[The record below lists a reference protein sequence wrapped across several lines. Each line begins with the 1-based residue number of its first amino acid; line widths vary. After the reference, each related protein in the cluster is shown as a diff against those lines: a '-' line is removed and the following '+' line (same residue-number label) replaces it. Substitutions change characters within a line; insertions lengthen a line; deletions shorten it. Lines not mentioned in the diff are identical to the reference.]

1 MKKWIYM
8 MMAVSVLGCHR
19 LTAQSV
25 FGIEYTTEIQ
35 TNFKDLNWVNL
46 LKLKLSQTL
55 YDHIRLEIGTISIA
69 KTHSER
75 LIDDLQIFS
84 NIEEKS
90 LPLSF
95 SVTGLSF
102 DGDDSYLFVGIRNIN
117 EDYFTSPITSFFTNS
132 SCGIFPTISANYP
145 IANYPLSSLGIHY
158 SWEKESWKIQ
168 ASVYNGRG
176 YNGFTA
182 DNFLLRFHPVSDGL
196 FGITSLNY
204 QNNGSS
210 YHFGGVLHNGF
221 HSCREKTEKRSLS
234 GMLWGYVE
242 QRLTEK
248 ICLLAQY
255 SVAFPSDIWCHI
267 FGGMGIVIPFR
278 MAEVGF
284 FSDCAIF
291 AGKKEYAS
299 ELTCRITFSD
309 HIILQPAVH
318 LIQGTHGCQTV
329 ILMRMNIA
337 L

>member
-234 GMLWGYVE
+234 GML
-242 QRLTEK
+242 
-248 ICLLAQY
+248 
-255 SVAFPSDIWCHI
+255 
-267 FGGMGIVIPFR
+267 
-278 MAEVGF
+278 
-284 FSDCAIF
+284 
-291 AGKKEYAS
+291 
-299 ELTCRITFSD
+299 
-309 HIILQPAVH
+309 
-318 LIQGTHGCQTV
+318 
-329 ILMRMNIA
+329 
-337 L
+337 